1 MLVDNGLRGGAI
13 LVETGGRHRQL
24 DVADGLFA
32 LGDPGLEVVDAQPAG
47 LLGLLQPPGFGI
59 DAFLVLAGFAGR
71 LRGFSGYC
79 RHFDLS
85 LLGPYLELCSSTL
98 TFEL

>member
-32 LGDPGLEVVDAQPAG
+32 LGDPGLEVVDPQPAG

-59 DAFLVLAGFAGR
+59 DAFLVLAGLAGR
-71 LRGFSGYC
+71 LLRPA
-79 RHFDLS
+79 RPLLS
-85 LLGPYLELCSSTL
+85 RLSNLALNFLTL
-98 TFEL
+98 NFAFYF